1 MPHRSR
7 VALAGM
13 VMACGTGALS
23 VALAASAYF
32 DVDPGTVSAAD
43 SCAASAMLSSEQQAL
58 QIAQLAQDLP
68 GLDATARTIA
78 DDAEAD
84 ALARIDRWRTWLA
97 EHPRTDGASAPS
109 GHDHGAITAP
119 FAGCAG
125 DGATDVGQ
133 LLAELAGQRGAAGTT
148 GFAQVL
154 IAHHE
159 DAVALATAVVFDGE
173 DDTLV
178 AAAQRALDT
187 LSARTAQLK
196 TLLPVDG

>member
-1 MPHRSR
+1 
-7 VALAGM
+7 
-13 VMACGTGALS
+13 MACGTGALS

-32 DVDPGTVSAAD
+32 DVEPGAVSAAD
-43 SCAASAMLSSEQQAL
+43 SCAASAMLASEQQAL

-68 GLDATARTIA
+68 DLDATAQTIA
-78 DDAEAD
+78 DDAEVD

-97 EHPRTDGASAPS
+97 EHPRIDGTAALS
-109 GHDHGAITAP
+109 GHDHGAVAAP
-119 FAGCAG
+119 VAECGG
-125 DGATDVGQ
+125 DGASDVAQQ
-133 LLAELAGQRGAAGTT
+133 LAALAGQRGDAGTA
-148 GFAQVL
+148 GFAQVM

-173 DDTLV
+173 DGTLV

>member
-1 MPHRSR
+1 MPRRSR
-7 VALAGM
+7 TALAGM

-23 VALAASAYF
+23 VALASAAYF
-32 DVDPGTVSAAD
+32 EVEPETVSAAD
-43 SCAASAMLSSEQQAL
+43 SCAASAMLASEQQAL

-68 GLDATARTIA
+68 GLDATAQTIA
-78 DDAEAD
+78 GDAEAD

-97 EHPRTDGASAPS
+97 EHPRIEGAPAPS
-109 GHDHGAITAP
+109 AHDHGAVTAP
-119 FAGCAG
+119 VAGCAG

-133 LLAELAGQRGAAGTT
+133 LLAELAGQRGAAGAA
-148 GFAQVL
+148 GFAEVM

-159 DAVALATAVVFDGE
+159 EAVALATAVVFDGE

-178 AAAQRALDT
+178 KAAQRALDT
-187 LSARTAQLK
+187 FSARTAQLK